1 MNNFAPRALIVLAWG
16 IEGYQ
21 VTGGPSWMKGARYD
35 IEAKAEGNPTVQQME
50 GFHCENRFRNKGH
63 VLWFSPSALFTGF
76 SATSCRPE
84 MARK

>member
-1 MNNFAPRALIVLAWG
+1 M
-16 IEGYQ
+16 
-21 VTGGPSWMKGARYD
+21 TSARYD

-76 SATSCRPE
+76 RNIMSS
-84 MARK
+84 